1 MKEDGAY
8 CFRLLCMLFPKG
20 IPSGV
25 RFVPWKSLMVFTR
38 SFEGDWRYLCENGH
52 EHISLMPFLLY
63 NFPWEACGDEMTD
76 KKSDKILLLGSRVFS
91 L

>member
-63 NFPWEACGDEMTD
+63 KLVALLEIWEH
-76 KKSDKILLLGSRVFS
+76 RNRS
-91 L
+91 LE

>member
-52 EHISLMPFLLY
+52 EHISLMPFLLL
-63 NFPWEACGDEMTD
+63 NNHPLETRGDEKGQT
-76 KKSDKILLLGSRVFS
+76 KQRE
-91 L
+91 